1 MRCSKNATLLLLS
14 YVCPDWK
21 VNFFCM
27 HDPFSVEITRR
38 RHRSAAAISSRRGA
52 AARLG
57 NISSFSVI
65 WRGVAHTPVVLEAQ
79 FLHVRGIK
87 SSQKTL
93 ICTDYH

>member
-38 RHRSAAAISSRRGA
+38 RHRSAAAISSRRPTA
-52 AARLG
+52 H
-57 NISSFSVI
+57 SSFSVA
-65 WRGVAHTPVVLEAQ
+65 WRGVAHTRLPSTKRFTNLNLDVIMID
-79 FLHVRGIK
+79 RGQI
-87 SSQKTL
+87 
-93 ICTDYH
+93 